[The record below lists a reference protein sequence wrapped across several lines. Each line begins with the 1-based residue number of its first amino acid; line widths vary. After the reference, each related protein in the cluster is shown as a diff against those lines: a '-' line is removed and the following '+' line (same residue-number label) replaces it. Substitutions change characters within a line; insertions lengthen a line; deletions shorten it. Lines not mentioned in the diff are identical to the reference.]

1 VAATHFRMEKQLELL
16 KSAIAIAVVLLVPI
30 SEARAQ
36 TPRGKPIRIVVGA
49 QAGGAADVVARR
61 MGVKL
66 TEIRNQQVVI
76 DNRIGVAGAEITMQA
91 APDGNT
97 MLFTPDSI
105 IMREAV
111 YQKTSYKTL
120 RDFQPVTIAV
130 VQPNVLAV
138 HASLAARSVQDLVAL
153 ARAKPGQINYGSAG
167 NGSAQHMAGELF
179 RLLAKIDVV
188 HVPYK
193 GVPQATADLIGGRVQ
208 YVLGSPVSLLPH
220 ARENRVRLLA
230 VTTPKRAAALPDVP
244 TMAESGVYGY
254 EYIGWLGMFVPKATP
269 RALVD
274 ALHADIARIVHEPE
288 VKQLITSAGTEP
300 LGNSPDEFTAKLKTE
315 IPRWIRVAREAGIK
329 AD

>member
-1 VAATHFRMEKQLELL
+1 MQTRSIAALFAAFALAAPAH
-16 KSAIAIAVVLLVPI
+16 
-30 SEARAQ
+30 AQ

-66 TEIRNQQVVI
+66 TEMRGQQVVI
-76 DNRIGVAGAEITMQA
+76 DNRIGVVGAEITTQA
-91 APDGNT
+91 APDGST
-97 MLFTPDSI
+97 MLFSPDSI

-111 YQKTSYKTL
+111 YEKTSYKTL
-120 RDFQPVTIAV
+120 RDLQPVTIAV

-138 HASLAARSVQDLVAL
+138 HANLAAKTVADLVAL
-153 ARAKPGQINYGSAG
+153 AKAKPGQINYGSAG
-167 NGSAQHMAGELF
+167 NGSAQHMAGELL

-193 GVPQATADLIGGRVQ
+193 GVPQATADLIGGRVD
-208 YVLGSPVSLLPH
+208 YVFGSPVSLLPH

-230 VTTPKRAAALPDVP
+230 VTTPKRAASLPDVP
-244 TMAESGVYGY
+244 TVAESGVPGY

-269 RALVD
+269 RPVVD
-274 ALHADIARIVHEPE
+274 KLHADIARIVHEAD
-288 VKQLITSAGTEP
+288 VKQLIVAGGTEP
-300 LGNSPDEFTAKLKTE
+300 LANTPDEFTAKLKSE
-315 IPRWIRVAREAGIK
+315 IPRWTRIAREAGIK